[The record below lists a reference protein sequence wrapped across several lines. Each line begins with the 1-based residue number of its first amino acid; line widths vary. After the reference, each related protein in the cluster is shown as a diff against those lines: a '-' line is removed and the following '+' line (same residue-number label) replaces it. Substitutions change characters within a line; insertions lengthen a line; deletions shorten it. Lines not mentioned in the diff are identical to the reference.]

1 MRLGL
6 DSLITD
12 FHHLRKN
19 KKIGIL
25 AHNASVSSDGKHI
38 LDLLFQ
44 DDSINI
50 TTLFG
55 PEHGIKTKA
64 QDMEPVNNST
74 IQHPITKKLIKVYSL
89 YGNSFNSLSPT
100 PEMLSNIETLII
112 DLQDIG
118 SRYYTYIWTSVLCMK
133 ECAKQN
139 INVIVCDRPN
149 PINGKTI
156 EGAPQ
161 EKDFLSFVGLYPLP
175 VRHGMTIAEIA
186 RHINKEHAINCNLTV
201 IPMNGWKRE
210 WFWDQTNLT
219 WHNPSPNMRSIDAAI
234 LYPGMCLIEATNI
247 SEGRGTDSP
256 FEIIGAPF
264 IDSKQLIDKFNELDL
279 LGIKAEP
286 VSFSPAYQK
295 WKDQTCNG
303 VKWKVLD
310 RNKFQPYITG
320 IGFLWCVYHL
330 YHNKGF
336 SWRDKAYEFVEDI
349 PAIDLL
355 TGSTLVRENINEK
368 SWDVFKRK
376 IDGDLL

>member
-12 FHHLRKN
+12 FHHLIKN

-89 YGNSFNSLSPT
+89 YGNSFNSISPT

-139 INVIVCDRPN
+139 
-149 PINGKTI
+149 
-156 EGAPQ
+156 
-161 EKDFLSFVGLYPLP
+161 
-175 VRHGMTIAEIA
+175 
-186 RHINKEHAINCNLTV
+186 
-201 IPMNGWKRE
+201 
-210 WFWDQTNLT
+210 
-219 WHNPSPNMRSIDAAI
+219 
-234 LYPGMCLIEATNI
+234 
-247 SEGRGTDSP
+247 
-256 FEIIGAPF
+256 
-264 IDSKQLIDKFNELDL
+264 
-279 LGIKAEP
+279 
-286 VSFSPAYQK
+286 
-295 WKDQTCNG
+295 
-303 VKWKVLD
+303 
-310 RNKFQPYITG
+310 
-320 IGFLWCVYHL
+320 
-330 YHNKGF
+330 
-336 SWRDKAYEFVEDI
+336 
-349 PAIDLL
+349 
-355 TGSTLVRENINEK
+355 
-368 SWDVFKRK
+368 
-376 IDGDLL
+376 